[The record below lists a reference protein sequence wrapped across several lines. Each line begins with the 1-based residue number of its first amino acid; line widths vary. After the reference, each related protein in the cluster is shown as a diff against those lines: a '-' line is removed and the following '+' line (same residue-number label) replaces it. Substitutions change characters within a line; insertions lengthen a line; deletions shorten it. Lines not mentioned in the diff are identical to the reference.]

1 LEEEEEELQEL
12 KIGTAADVVVVM
24 IGMSLCDPA

>member
-1 LEEEEEELQEL
+1 LEEEALQEL
-12 KIGTAADVVVVM
+12 KIGNDAEVVVVM